1 MYFLVKRLLYKYKNK
16 FRMIYYYNYIFS
28 FYFNMRNNGEDKYE
42 TFMNINKG
50 IEIMNDNIVALKSQ
64 TINLQENIEK
74 TKIDPS
80 KIFNELKDK
89 EILLEKNKKIIQE
102 KMKILEGRNR
112 MLQISIDKNIFYKKV
127 VYVILTIVI
136 VIIIIVLFAV
146 SFLKSI

>member
-1 MYFLVKRLLYKYKNK
+1 
-16 FRMIYYYNYIFS
+16 
-28 FYFNMRNNGEDKYE
+28 MRNNGEDKYE